1 MENLFA
7 GAGPAQSE
15 VLSGIVLPEQSEV
28 LSGIMLPE
36 IVLPGKAPSA
46 KKQFGQIFSGEVL
59 TAGQPAYMAT
69 PVEKSI
75 PGEFAFTE
83 DLSRNLAVFCSDE
96 RFIDASLSFLKNIL
110 KLKKF
115 DLIVT
120 AGGPAFITA
129 DVPALM
135 GNLSLLKEEH
145 NISTIV
151 LISHEDCKYYVK
163 KYANSGSSEI
173 IKCQQKDLQD
183 AKQKVLKLYPGL
195 KVEIYFAR
203 IAGSEIIFENQS

>member
-1 MENLFA
+1 LISSTGVIKKTKNISEAAMENKNIA
-7 GAGPAQSE
+7 GD
-15 VLSGIVLPEQSEV
+15 
-28 LSGIMLPE
+28 
-36 IVLPGKAPSA
+36 
-46 KKQFGQIFSGEVL
+46 
-59 TAGQPAYMAT
+59 
-69 PVEKSI
+69 
-75 PGEFAFTE
+75 FAFTE
-83 DLSRNLAVFCSDE
+83 DLSGNLAVFCSDE
-96 RFIDASLSFLKNIL
+96 RFVDASLSFLKNTL
-110 KLKKF
+110 NLKKF

-120 AGGPAFITA
+120 AGGPAFINA

-145 NISTIV
+145 KLSAVV

-163 KYANSGSSEI
+163 KYASADSGEI

-203 IAGSEIIFENQS
+203 ITGSKIIFENQA